1 MKQRRTVGRTA
12 AGIMALI
19 ITLGALFN
27 EVTPVNPNQPPE
39 GDPERIAEI
48 MAELRKDMGS
58 KYLVED
64 NE

>member
-1 MKQRRTVGRTA
+1 MRRRIA

-19 ITLGALFN
+19 IMGTIGLGAIFN
-27 EVTPVNPNQPPE
+27 EATPVNPNQPPE
-39 GDPERIAEI
+39 GDSERIAEI
-48 MAELRKDMGS
+48 MAELRENMGS